1 VTVTPLFFSILFLV
15 FCEKT
20 TGEGLGG
27 NNHTRTEGTDPG
39 VCISSTRDVDV
50 REEAREVV
58 KCFFTD
64 PCRLNGDRPRG
75 APSKEYR
82 VDVCLY
88 FRHHKRQCVFI
99 WLSFNR

>member
-39 VCISSTRDVDV
+39 VCISSARDVDV
-50 REEAREVV
+50 REEGREVV

-75 APSKEYR
+75 APSKEYLGR
-82 VDVCLY
+82 VGTRDLLVVSYVSSYDVL
-88 FRHHKRQCVFI
+88 
-99 WLSFNR
+99 